1 MQSTVNRL
9 WSFKQVTVSQPDQVV
24 KTGFGSESASILN
37 MVKNDG
43 GKPWWKN
50 IVRLSLT
57 PKTQDP
63 GPRPVTNISSVR
75 LSHWHRLARRFR
87 AKDSK
92 VARRSRRNA
101 WLSPKLIQT
110 GDNMG
115 HKGPFH
121 GLVSLSR
128 SNELGHILILN
139 YTLQQ
144 TNVEQTWQPD
154 PPFENTL
161 LYKKKK
167 SNTIELRMYPKD
179 LNMCDETFISC
190 GFWSQ
195 SSGVAPKLS
204 AIPHLWAPLVP
215 VRIPKYSSP
224 KMVQWPL
231 TNPNVT
237 STAKGWKGIDW
248 KDDLHL
254 ISQGSVYFK
263 LTWTPPSHLLLFLQ
277 MAKQ

>member
-37 MVKNDG
+37 MVKNHG

-161 LYKKKK
+161 LYKKKNQTL
-167 SNTIELRMYPKD
+167 SNWECTQKIWICAMKPSFLAGFGLSHQVLPPNSRPYHTSEPHWYL
-179 LNMCDETFISC
+179 C
-190 GFWSQ
+190 GFPNLHLPRW
-195 SSGVAPKLS
+195 SSGHWPILMW
-204 AIPHLWAPLVP
+204 LPL
-215 VRIPKYSSP
+215 
-224 KMVQWPL
+224 Q
-231 TNPNVT
+231 
-237 STAKGWKGIDW
+237 
-248 KDDLHL
+248 KDER
-254 ISQGSVYFK
+254 V
-263 LTWTPPSHLLLFLQ
+263 
-277 MAKQ
+277 